1 MAGGRREID
10 IFLFPDLYSVL
21 CYFFYFVLQPYG
33 GSVGVAGGNLILFYL
48 CSIFLFPGV
57 LYFILLCCILYMG
70 SVSDLF
76 RPVSACF
83 GFVSTCF
90 SLFGICFNLF
100 QTVSDCFNF
109 RNSILNTCF
118 VTKNVLF
125 QK

>member
-57 LYFILLCCILYMG
+57 LYFILICCILFCFVVFCIWVLFRICFDLFQP
-70 SVSDLF
+70 VSDLF
-76 RPVSACF
+76 RPVSACL
-83 GFVSTCF
+83 GSVSTCF
-90 SLFGICFNLF
+90 RLF
-100 QTVSDCFNF
+100 QTVST
-109 RNSILNTCF
+109 SET
-118 VTKNVLF
+118 VS
-125 QK
+125 